1 MTKQN
6 RFELEYTTRPVTRG
20 GAEEASP
27 PRETCV
33 GHNLKNLGPSQKT
46 LRPAWCPKLVM
57 GLYTTTVQG
66 SIKA

>member
-20 GAEEASP
+20 GAEASP

-46 LRPAWCPKLVM
+46 LRPAWCPKAGYGPV
-57 GLYTTTVQG
+57 YNYCTR
-66 SIKA
+66 KH